1 MSYGVGRIKL
11 SLTNLPLDPFFSNL
25 ELAHHFEEELAVG
38 SITMQI
44 KVLCDTVAFRVIDS
58 RFCRICSELG
68 SCLVG
73 LSTYPVYCYTHVVME
88 KVS

>member
-44 KVLCDTVAFRVIDS
+44 
-58 RFCRICSELG
+58 RFYAILWHLE
-68 SCLVG
+68 
-73 LSTYPVYCYTHVVME
+73 
-88 KVS
+88 